1 MTSQTA
7 TTTGTAMSTI
17 RRSVLGWRSS
27 TPAVS
32 RSGRLASRSMPKI
45 DRATPI
51 LRVADVTAS
60 VAYYRERLG
69 FETTFT
75 YGDPPGF
82 GGVQRDG
89 VEVFLCR
96 EGQGNPGT
104 WMSLWVDDVD
114 ALHDEFRERGAE
126 IRQPPTTFDWGVREM
141 NVGDPDGH
149 RLRFSMP
156 TRGPADGVP
165 LRED

>member
-1 MTSQTA
+1 M
-7 TTTGTAMSTI
+7 
-17 RRSVLGWRSS
+17 
-27 TPAVS
+27 
-32 RSGRLASRSMPKI
+32 
-45 DRATPI
+45 
-51 LRVADVTAS
+51 TAS

-69 FETTFT
+69 FEPTFA

-89 VEVFLCR
+89 VEVFFCR

-114 ALHDEFRERGAE
+114 ALHEEFRQRGAE

-156 TRGPADGVP
+156 TRGPSDGVP
-165 LRED
+165 FRED

>member
-1 MTSQTA
+1 
-7 TTTGTAMSTI
+7 
-17 RRSVLGWRSS
+17 
-27 TPAVS
+27 
-32 RSGRLASRSMPKI
+32 MPKL

-69 FETTFT
+69 FDPTFT

-82 GGVQRDG
+82 GGVHRDG
-89 VEVFLCR
+89 VEIFFCR
-96 EGQGNPGT
+96 EAQGNPGT

-114 ALHDEFRERGAE
+114 ALHDELRERGAE
-126 IRQPPTTFDWGVREM
+126 VRQPPTTMEWGVREM
-141 NVGDPDGH
+141 NVRDPDGH
-149 RLRFSMP
+149 RLRFSMATDLP
-156 TRGPADGVP
+156 PDGVA

>member
-1 MTSQTA
+1 
-7 TTTGTAMSTI
+7 
-17 RRSVLGWRSS
+17 
-27 TPAVS
+27 
-32 RSGRLASRSMPKI
+32 MPKL

-69 FETTFT
+69 FDPTFT

-82 GGVQRDG
+82 GGVHRDG
-89 VEVFLCR
+89 VEIFFCR
-96 EGQGNPGT
+96 EAQGNPGT

-114 ALHDEFRERGAE
+114 ALHDELRERGAE
-126 IRQPPTTFDWGVREM
+126 VRQPPTTIVADVTASVAYYRERLGFDPTFTY
-141 NVGDPDGH
+141 GDP
-149 RLRFSMP
+149 P
-156 TRGPADGVP
+156 DGVA